1 MRKAYDA
8 GRQRSA
14 IRFEKKG
21 CMGFPH
27 GVVCSLLHFISK
39 QLKVEVE
46 ENVFNSG
53 FVSSEIA

>member
-1 MRKAYDA
+1 MMLEDRDLLSGLRKKD
-8 GRQRSA
+8 
-14 IRFEKKG
+14 

-27 GVVCSLLHFISK
+27 GVICSLLHFISK